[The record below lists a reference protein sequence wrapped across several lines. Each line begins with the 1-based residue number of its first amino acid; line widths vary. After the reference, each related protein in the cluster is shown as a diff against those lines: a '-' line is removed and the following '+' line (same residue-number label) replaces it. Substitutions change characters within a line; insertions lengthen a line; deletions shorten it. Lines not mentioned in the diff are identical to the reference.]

1 MGKTTGFIEY
11 DRVKVGY
18 RPVDERTEDFQPVD
32 VPLSKD
38 VLIEQAARC
47 MDCGIPFCH
56 GNGCPL
62 GNQIP
67 EFNDLVY
74 RGQWRQACMVLHE
87 TNNFPEFTGRV
98 CPSPCEASCTLAL
111 EGSPVNIY
119 HIEQQIAE
127 TAWENNWIVPV
138 RPTHRTGKKVA
149 VIGSGPAGLAAA
161 QQLNRAGH
169 EVVLF
174 EQDDRL
180 GGLLRYGIPD
190 FKLGKS
196 VIDRRVEQLSA
207 EGIRFEVST
216 TVGEDVSVEELHEK
230 FDAIV
235 LTIGAGLPRLLDCNG
250 AGLDGVYPA
259 MTFLAQQN
267 RRVAGDPEA
276 IAASRAGKTIS
287 AEGKNV
293 VVIGGGDTG
302 SDCVGTSIRQG
313 AASVT
318 QIEIMPKPPE
328 DSNPDTPW
336 PLWPQVLR
344 TSSSQQEGCQ
354 RDWSILTRSL
364 AGDGGR
370 INKLHACRV
379 DWAQDD
385 DGRWKM
391 AEVPGSE
398 FTLDADLVLLSM
410 GFVHPVHD
418 GLVTDLG
425 VELDPR
431 GNVKTDDAGCSSVDG
446 VFAAGDAASGASL
459 VVRAIASG
467 RQVAAQVDAWLSK

>member
-11 DRVKVGY
+11 DRIKVGY
-18 RPVDERTEDFQPVD
+18 RLIEQRIKDFRTVD

-38 VLIEQAARC
+38 ELVEQAARC

-56 GNGCPL
+56 GTGCPL
-62 GNQIP
+62 GNMIP

-74 RGQWRQACMVLHE
+74 NGRWREACMVLHE
-87 TNNFPEFTGRV
+87 TNNFPEFTGRI
-98 CPSPCEASCTLAL
+98 CPAPCEASCTLAL
-111 EGSPVNIY
+111 AGAPVNIC

-127 TAWENNWIVPV
+127 VAWQNDWIVPV
-138 RPTHRTGKKVA
+138 KPASRTGKIVA

-190 FKLGKS
+190 FKLDKS
-196 VIDRRVEQLSA
+196 VIDRRLEQLSH
-207 EGIRFEVST
+207 EGIVFETGVK
-216 TVGEDVSVEELHEK
+216 VGVDVSVKELREK

-235 LTIGAGLPRLLDCNG
+235 LTIGAGMPRLLESDG

-259 MTFLAQQN
+259 LKFLAQQN
-267 RRVAGDPEA
+267 RRIAGDAEE
-276 IAASRAGKTIS
+276 IATSAVGETIS

-293 VVIGGGDTG
+293 IVIGGGDTG

-318 QIEIMPKPPE
+318 QIEIMPRLPE
-328 DSNPDTPW
+328 GANPATPW
-336 PLWPQVLR
+336 PLWPQILR
-344 TSSSQQEGCQ
+344 TSSSQEEGCQ
-354 RDWSILTRSL
+354 RDWSVMTRSL
-364 AGDGGR
+364 TGEAGKVQ
-370 INKLHACRV
+370 KLNACRV
-379 DWAQDD
+379 DWTQGD

-391 AEVPGSE
+391 NEVPGSD

-410 GFVHPVHD
+410 GFVHPVHE

-425 VELDPR
+425 VDLDPR
-431 GNVKTDDAGCSSVDG
+431 GNVKTDDTGISSVDG

-467 RQVAAQVDAWLSK
+467 RKVAAQVDAWLRK